1 MTIARR
7 PACIC
12 LLLCAALLMAT
23 AVWAGPKDDITAG
36 NAAAQAKKYG
46 QAIKLYTRAIDSGK
60 LSPANLAVA
69 YNNRGSAYDDNGQDA
84 KAMSDFNQ
92 AIKIKPGYAEAYYN
106 RSFAYEKK
114 GMLPQALKDI
124 EKAMLLEPDDK
135 YYTDRL
141 EYLNHRLA
149 GGIKQ

>member
-7 PACIC
+7 LAYIC
-12 LLLCAALLMAT
+12 LLFCIALLMA
-23 AVWAGPKDDITAG
+23 APAWAGPKEDITAG
-36 NAAAQAKKYG
+36 NAAAQAKKFS
-46 QAIKLYTRAIDSGK
+46 QAVKMYTRAIKSGK

-69 YNNRGSAYDDNGQDA
+69 YNNRGSAYDDMGQAA
-84 KAMSDFNQ
+84 KAMADFNQ
-92 AIKIKPGYAEAYYN
+92 AIKTDPNYAEAYYN

-114 GMLPQALKDI
+114 GMMPQALKDI
-124 EKAMLLEPDDK
+124 EKAMLLQPDDK

-149 GGIKQ
+149 GGSR

>member
-7 PACIC
+7 SVRIC
-12 LLLCAALLMAT
+12 LLFCIALLMA
-23 AVWAGPKDDITAG
+23 APAWAGPKEDIIAG
-36 NAAAQAKKYG
+36 NAAAQAQKFD
-46 QAIKLYTRAIDSGK
+46 QAIKMYSRAIKSGK

-69 YNNRGSAYDDNGQDA
+69 HNNRGSAYDDKGQAA
-84 KAMSDFNQ
+84 KAMADFNM
-92 AIKIKPGYAEAYYN
+92 AIKTKPDYAEAYYN

-114 GMLPQALKDI
+114 GMLAKALKDI
-124 EKAMLLEPDDK
+124 EKAMLLQPDDK

-149 GGIKQ
+149 GGTR